1 MISIGSLPCRESSK
15 PERHGTVRSCQV
27 CDVLERFTRSDDKD
41 GCLCF
46 GPLLNFEKILGQV
59 SEARSPSH
67 LLSEL
72 LNPRKVIIS
81 NDTTLAQTDMFFL
94 ESGTAS
100 YVSYQGQNA
109 SSVFL

>member
-1 MISIGSLPCRESSK
+1 MIK
-15 PERHGTVRSCQV
+15 MVV
-27 CDVLERFTRSDDKD
+27 FVLAN
-41 GCLCF
+41 CWI
-46 GPLLNFEKILGQV
+46 LNRLWDRLVKL
-59 SEARSPSH
+59 AH